1 MEYPNSI
8 LRLIENFKRLPGV
21 GEKSAERYAFSI
33 NEQEKDDVEDFSQ
46 ALIDVKTKIKR
57 CPICNNIT
65 ENDKCDICIDDT
77 RDKTTICVVENIKN
91 VFSFENLSVY
101 NGLYF
106 VLDGLISPIDGIG
119 PDDININTLIKRI
132 DDENIKEVILAIN
145 PSIEGETTLL
155 YIQKLLEDKNVV
167 VSRIAHGIPL
177 GADIEY
183 IDSLTLEM
191 AFNDRKELA

>member
-8 LRLIENFKRLPGV
+8 IRLIENFKRLPGV

-33 NEQEKDDVEDFSQ
+33 NELDMDDIEDFSQ
-46 ALIDVKTKIKR
+46 SIKDVKLKIKK

-65 ENDKCDICIDDT
+65 ENDKCDICTDES
-77 RDKTTICVVENIKN
+77 RDKKTICVVENIKN
-91 VFSFENLSVY
+91 VFSFENLSIY

-106 VLDGLISPIDGIG
+106 VLDGLISPIDGVG
-119 PDDININTLIKRI
+119 PDDINIDYLIKRI
-132 DDENIKEVILAIN
+132 NEEKISEVILAIN

-155 YIQKLLEDKNVV
+155 YIQKLLEGCDVKVT
-167 VSRIAHGIPL
+167 RIAHGIPL

-183 IDSLTLEM
+183 IDPLTLEM
-191 AFNDRKELA
+191 ALNDRKEVA

>member
-8 LRLIENFKRLPGV
+8 IRLIENFKRLPGV

-33 NEQEKDDVEDFSQ
+33 NELEKEDVIDFSE
-46 ALIDVKTKIKR
+46 ALVDVKTKIKK
-57 CPICNNIT
+57 CPLCNNIT
-65 ENDKCDICIDDT
+65 EDEVCDICKDET
-77 RDKTTICVVENIKN
+77 RDKSTICVVENIKN

-119 PDDININTLIKRI
+119 PEDINIEYLIKRI
-132 DDENIKEVILAIN
+132 KEENIKEVILAIN

-155 YIQKLLEDKNVV
+155 YIQKLLENIDVTV
-167 VSRIAHGIPL
+167 TRIAHGIPL

-183 IDSLTLEM
+183 IDPLTLEM
-191 AFNDRKELA
+191 ALNDRKEVS

>member
-8 LRLIENFKRLPGV
+8 IRLIENFKRLPGV

-33 NEQEKDDVEDFSQ
+33 NELEKEDVIDFSE
-46 ALIDVKTKIKR
+46 ALIDVKTKIKK
-57 CPICNNIT
+57 CPLCNNIT
-65 ENDKCDICIDDT
+65 EDEVCSICKDET
-77 RDKTTICVVENIKN
+77 RDKSTICVVENIKN

-119 PDDININTLIKRI
+119 PEDINIGYLIKRI
-132 DDENIKEVILAIN
+132 KEENIKEVILAIN

-155 YIQKLLEDKNVV
+155 YIQKLLENIDVTV
-167 VSRIAHGIPL
+167 TRIAHGIPL

-183 IDSLTLEM
+183 IDPLTLEM
-191 AFNDRKELA
+191 ALNDRKEVS

>member
-1 MEYPNSI
+1 MEYPSSI

-33 NEQEKDDVEDFSQ
+33 NQLEKEDVLDFSE
-46 ALIDVKTKIKR
+46 ALNDVKTKIKK
-57 CPICNNIT
+57 CSVCNNIT
-65 ENDKCDICIDDT
+65 EKDICDICSDDS
-77 RDKTTICVVENIKN
+77 RDKNTICVVENIKN

-119 PDDININTLIKRI
+119 PEDLNIDKLIQRI
-132 DDENIKEVILAIN
+132 KNEQIKEVILAIN

-155 YIQKLLEDKNVV
+155 YIQKLLESNDVV
-167 VSRIAHGIPL
+167 VTRIAHGIPL

-183 IDSLTLEM
+183 IDPLTLEM
-191 AFNDRKELA
+191 ALNDRKEVS

>member
-8 LRLIENFKRLPGV
+8 IRLIENFKRLPGV

-33 NEQEKDDVEDFSQ
+33 NELEKEDVIDFSE
-46 ALIDVKTKIKR
+46 ALVDVKTKIKK
-57 CPICNNIT
+57 CPLCNNIT
-65 ENDKCDICIDDT
+65 EDEVCSICKDET
-77 RDKTTICVVENIKN
+77 RDKSTICVVENIKN

-106 VLDGLISPIDGIG
+106 VLDGLISPINGIG
-119 PDDININTLIKRI
+119 PEDINIEYLIKRI
-132 DDENIKEVILAIN
+132 KEENIKEVILAIN

-155 YIQKLLEDKNVV
+155 YIQKLLENIDVTV
-167 VSRIAHGIPL
+167 TRIAHGIPL

-183 IDSLTLEM
+183 IDPLTLEM
-191 AFNDRKELA
+191 ALNDRKEVS

>member
-8 LRLIENFKRLPGV
+8 IRLIENFKRLPGV

-33 NEQEKDDVEDFSQ
+33 NELEKEDVIDFSE
-46 ALIDVKTKIKR
+46 ALVDVKTKIKK
-57 CPICNNIT
+57 CPLCNNIT
-65 ENDKCDICIDDT
+65 EDEVCSICKDET
-77 RDKTTICVVENIKN
+77 RDKSTICVVENIKN

-119 PDDININTLIKRI
+119 PEDINIEYLIKRI
-132 DDENIKEVILAIN
+132 KEENIKEVILAIN

-155 YIQKLLEDKNVV
+155 YIQKLLENIDVTV
-167 VSRIAHGIPL
+167 TRIAHGIPL

-183 IDSLTLEM
+183 IDPLTLEM
-191 AFNDRKELA
+191 ALNDRKEVS

>member
-8 LRLIENFKRLPGV
+8 IRLIENFKRLPGV

-33 NEQEKDDVEDFSQ
+33 NELEKEDVIDFSE
-46 ALIDVKTKIKR
+46 ALVDVKTKIKK
-57 CPICNNIT
+57 CPLCNNIT
-65 ENDKCDICIDDT
+65 EDEVCDICKDET
-77 RDKTTICVVENIKN
+77 RDKSTICVVENIKN

-119 PDDININTLIKRI
+119 PEDINIEYLIKRI
-132 DDENIKEVILAIN
+132 KEENIKEVILAIN

-155 YIQKLLEDKNVV
+155 YIQKLHENIDVTV
-167 VSRIAHGIPL
+167 TRIAHGIPL

-183 IDSLTLEM
+183 IDPLTLEM
-191 AFNDRKELA
+191 ALNDRKEVS

>member
-8 LRLIENFKRLPGV
+8 IRLIENFKRLPGV

-33 NEQEKDDVEDFSQ
+33 NELEKEDVIDFSE
-46 ALIDVKTKIKR
+46 ALVDVKTKIKK
-57 CPICNNIT
+57 CPLCNNIT
-65 ENDKCDICIDDT
+65 EDEVCDICKDET
-77 RDKTTICVVENIKN
+77 RDKSTICVVENIKN

-119 PDDININTLIKRI
+119 PEDINIEYLIRRI
-132 DDENIKEVILAIN
+132 KEENIKEVILAIN

-155 YIQKLLEDKNVV
+155 YIQKLLENIDVTV
-167 VSRIAHGIPL
+167 TRIAHGIPL

-183 IDSLTLEM
+183 IDPLTLEM
-191 AFNDRKELA
+191 ALNDRKEVS

>member
-8 LRLIENFKRLPGV
+8 IRLIENFKRLPGV

-33 NEQEKDDVEDFSQ
+33 NELEKEDVIDFSE
-46 ALIDVKTKIKR
+46 ALVDVKTKIKK
-57 CPICNNIT
+57 CPLCNNIT
-65 ENDKCDICIDDT
+65 EDEVCSICKDET
-77 RDKTTICVVENIKN
+77 RDKSTICVVENIKN

-119 PDDININTLIKRI
+119 PEDINIEYLIRRI
-132 DDENIKEVILAIN
+132 KEENIKEVILAIN

-155 YIQKLLEDKNVV
+155 YIQKLLENIDVTV
-167 VSRIAHGIPL
+167 TRIAHGIPL

-183 IDSLTLEM
+183 IDPLTLEM
-191 AFNDRKELA
+191 ALNDRKEVS

>member
-8 LRLIENFKRLPGV
+8 IRLIENFKRLPGV

-33 NEQEKDDVEDFSQ
+33 NELEKEDVIDFSE
-46 ALIDVKTKIKR
+46 ALIDVKTKIKK
-57 CPICNNIT
+57 CPLCNNIT
-65 ENDKCDICIDDT
+65 EDEVCSICKDET
-77 RDKTTICVVENIKN
+77 RDKSTICVVENIKN

-119 PDDININTLIKRI
+119 PEDINIEYLIRRI
-132 DDENIKEVILAIN
+132 KEENIKEVILAIN

-155 YIQKLLEDKNVV
+155 YIQKLLENIDVTV
-167 VSRIAHGIPL
+167 TRIAHGIPL

-183 IDSLTLEM
+183 IDPLTLEM
-191 AFNDRKELA
+191 ALNDRKEVS

>member
-8 LRLIENFKRLPGV
+8 IRLIENFKRLPGV

-33 NEQEKDDVEDFSQ
+33 NELEKEDVIDFSE
-46 ALIDVKTKIKR
+46 ALVDVKTKIKK
-57 CPICNNIT
+57 CPLCKDIT
-65 ENDKCDICIDDT
+65 EDEVCDICKDET
-77 RDKTTICVVENIKN
+77 RDKSTICVVENIKN

-119 PDDININTLIKRI
+119 PEDINIEYLIRRI
-132 DDENIKEVILAIN
+132 KEENIKEVILAIN

-155 YIQKLLEDKNVV
+155 YIQKLLENIDVTV
-167 VSRIAHGIPL
+167 TRIAHGIPL

-183 IDSLTLEM
+183 IDPLTLEM
-191 AFNDRKELA
+191 ALNDRKEVS

>member
-8 LRLIENFKRLPGV
+8 IRLIENFKRLPGV

-33 NEQEKDDVEDFSQ
+33 NELEKEDVIDFSE
-46 ALIDVKTKIKR
+46 ALIDVKTKIKK
-57 CPICNNIT
+57 CPLCNNIT
-65 ENDKCDICIDDT
+65 EDEVCSICKDET
-77 RDKTTICVVENIKN
+77 RDKSTICVVENIKN

-119 PDDININTLIKRI
+119 PEDINIEYLIKRI
-132 DDENIKEVILAIN
+132 KEENIKEVILAIN

-155 YIQKLLEDKNVV
+155 YIQKLLENIDVTV
-167 VSRIAHGIPL
+167 TRIAHGIPL

-183 IDSLTLEM
+183 IDPLTLEM
-191 AFNDRKELA
+191 ALNDRKEVS

>member
-8 LRLIENFKRLPGV
+8 LKLIENFKRLPGV

-33 NEQEKDDVEDFSQ
+33 NELEKEDVLDFAES
-46 ALIDVKTKIKR
+46 LNDVKNKIKK
-57 CPICNNIT
+57 CSICNNIT
-65 ENDKCDICIDDT
+65 ENDICDICSDIN
-77 RDKTTICVVENIKN
+77 RDKKTICVVENIKN

-119 PDDININTLIKRI
+119 PEDLNIDKLIQRI
-132 DDENIKEVILAIN
+132 KDEQIKEVILAIN

-155 YIQKLLEDKNVV
+155 YIQKLLESNDVIV
-167 VSRIAHGIPL
+167 TRIAHGIPL

-183 IDSLTLEM
+183 IDPLTLEM
-191 AFNDRKELA
+191 ALNDRKEVS